1 LLFVRWGATRPAI
14 SHARNAE
21 DEIPTRRA
29 TSLMRSMRRCE
40 APPCNTV
47 RDWLDEL
54 FPLDTGG
61 GFL

>member
-1 LLFVRWGATRPAI
+1 LVRCGATRPAI

-29 TSLMRSMRRCE
+29 TSLMRNRRFGG
-40 APPCNTV
+40 ALGCNSV
-47 RDWLDEL
+47 RDWLDEF

-61 GFL
+61 SFL